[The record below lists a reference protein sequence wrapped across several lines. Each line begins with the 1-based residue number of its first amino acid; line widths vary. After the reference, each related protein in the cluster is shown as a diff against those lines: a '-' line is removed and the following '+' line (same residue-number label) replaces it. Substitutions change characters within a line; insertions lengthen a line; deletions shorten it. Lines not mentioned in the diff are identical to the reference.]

1 MAWEYR
7 PVAGLTEESV
17 SKEFPK
23 PSAELVKRVLASG
36 LNAGREVLDA
46 AHRWQGA
53 KSNAYARRLRQRHP
67 GANVEELAARVIRAH
82 VMLARSE
89 GVSAGVTT
97 SVAEATTVIGS
108 AGTLTLPTAVTIT
121 AIDLT
126 GLAWIQ
132 LRMFLIIGALYGHDA
147 EDPARVRE
155 FLTLQG
161 ALTATG
167 GPLAAPPVTEGAKRV
182 STRLLKRYLRGRAL
196 EAITALFRAV
206 GIKFSRAA
214 ILRQLFLLNIPA
226 NAVVN
231 AAATR
236 RLGRKAKA
244 YFRTL
249 PPSVHP

>member
-1 MAWEYR
+1 
-7 PVAGLTEESV
+7 V
-17 SKEFPK
+17 SDDFPK
-23 PSAELVKRVLASG
+23 PSTDLVKRVLTAG
-36 LNAGREVLDA
+36 ANAGREVLQA

-53 KSNAYARRLRQRHP
+53 KSNAYAGRLRQQHP
-67 GANVEELAARVIRAH
+67 GANVDELVARVIRAH
-82 VMLARSE
+82 VMLARSD

-108 AGTLTLPTAVTIT
+108 AGTLTLPTAITIT

-132 LRMFLIIGALYGHDA
+132 LRMFLIIAALYGHDA
-147 EDPARVRE
+147 EDPVRVRE

-167 GPLAAPPVTEGAKRV
+167 GPVAAPPVTEGAKRV
-182 STRLLKRYLRGRAL
+182 SKRLLMRYLRGRAL
-196 EAITALFRAV
+196 ESITALFRVV

-214 ILRQLFLLNIPA
+214 ILRNVFLLNIPV

-231 AAATR
+231 DAATR

-244 YFRTL
+244 YFATL
-249 PPSVHP
+249 PASGTVGA